1 VTRPPRDEN
10 DSTRTAWCVAARVR
24 TEKLI
29 DSTIADTS
37 YLTHP
42 QSHPGENFRNSK
54 FERDRARKP
63 RAICRHTARA
73 RFSFHVVRA
82 TMAGTR
88 RSARSNATT
97 EPEPEARKAAGK
109 TSSASATKKRS
120 SSSAGAGK
128 EKRRDGEGKPA
139 TAVAKPVTEE
149 NRLKRETAFLCHM
162 QFKNDLPPVPVDWKM
177 LQTRVDRS
185 ALTEYSHL
193 SLYDGLRRRGDF
205 SEDLGIPL
213 DPSLMRAY
221 RVPEQRATMDPED
234 HEILMDSS
242 ERESRRAA
250 KAGGGAHAANR
261 PDASDALW
269 LMNTQYISGGTIK
282 ARTGLSEK
290 EMKRRKLAAAGGL
303 DSAAEVELSQV
314 EQIEASFEAAKKVPV
329 HPTKPGLKV
338 AKVLPVL
345 PDFER
350 MPMDYV
356 RMLFDEKQHLD
367 VPSLAG
373 KSAEV
378 VENALNCGVVKPF
391 SIVNEDDQ
399 TERFLTLMLPQ
410 DPEAAM
416 SEDYLELD
424 GEEKPYEY
432 VRDYV
437 YKIQRDDPNLGGG
450 NMCFFFNDDSV
461 TYVDLHT
468 KLSLVKK
475 SKHSKGKEVVDWKPS
490 AVYLKRRRLNE
501 EESAAFAAKR
511 ASIRG

>member
-1 VTRPPRDEN
+1 
-10 DSTRTAWCVAARVR
+10 
-24 TEKLI
+24 
-29 DSTIADTS
+29 
-37 YLTHP
+37 
-42 QSHPGENFRNSK
+42 
-54 FERDRARKP
+54 
-63 RAICRHTARA
+63 
-73 RFSFHVVRA
+73 
-82 TMAGTR
+82 MAGTR
-88 RSARSNATT
+88 RSGRSNANATAEAA
-97 EPEPEARKAAGK
+97 EPVKKAAAAK
-109 TSSASATKKRS
+109 TTTTASANATKKR

-128 EKRRDGEGKPA
+128 EKRRDGGGKPA
-139 TAVAKPVTEE
+139 AANVKPVTEE

-250 KAGGGAHAANR
+250 KAGGGARAANR

-303 DSAAEVELSQV
+303 DSASEVELSQV
-314 EQIEASFEAAKKVPV
+314 EQIEASFEAAKKAPV

-416 SEDYLELD
+416 SKDYLKLD
-424 GEEKPYEY
+424 GEEKPYDY

-450 NMCFFFNDDSV
+450 NMCFFFKDDCV

-475 SKHSKGKEVVDWKPS
+475 SKHSKGKEMVDWKPS

-511 ASIRG
+511 ASVRG

>member
-1 VTRPPRDEN
+1 MGIKTHMPCCLTRVNAFAVPSKGNNR
-10 DSTRTAWCVAARVR
+10 
-24 TEKLI
+24 
-29 DSTIADTS
+29 
-37 YLTHP
+37 
-42 QSHPGENFRNSK
+42 K
-54 FERDRARKP
+54 FERGRNLEVRGDRSRLT
-63 RAICRHTARA
+63 RRA
-73 RFSFHVVRA
+73 RFLPIAARRSFV
-82 TMAGTR
+82 MAGTR
-88 RSARSNATT
+88 RSGRSNATT
-97 EPEPEARKAAGK
+97 TAPEPAEPVSSGARKAAAK
-109 TSSASATKKRS
+109 TTASANATKKRS

-128 EKRRDGEGKPA
+128 EKRRDGGGKS
-139 TAVAKPVTEE
+139 TAANVKPVTEE

-205 SEDLGIPL
+205 SEDLGIPI

-250 KAGGGAHAANR
+250 KAGGGARAANR

-303 DSAAEVELSQV
+303 DSASEVELSQV
-314 EQIEASFEAAKKVPV
+314 EQIEASFEAAKKAPV
-329 HPTKPGLKV
+329 HPTKPDLKV

-378 VENALNCGVVKPF
+378 IENALNCGVVKPF

-416 SEDYLELD
+416 SKDYLKLD
-424 GEEKPYEY
+424 GEEKPYDY

-450 NMCFFFNDDSV
+450 NMCFFFKNDSV

-475 SKHSKGKEVVDWKPS
+475 SKHSKGKEMVDWKPS

-511 ASIRG
+511 ASVRG